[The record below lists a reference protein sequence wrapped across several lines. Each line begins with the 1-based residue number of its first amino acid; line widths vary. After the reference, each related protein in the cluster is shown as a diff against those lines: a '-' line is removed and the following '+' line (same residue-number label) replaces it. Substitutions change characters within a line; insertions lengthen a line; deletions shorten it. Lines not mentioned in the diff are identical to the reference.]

1 MASACSRARRTSAP
15 LSSVAADPP
24 VVQVGARLHAA
35 RQSLQ
40 PGRAAAG
47 ARDAITKGE
56 EGGREKEGEGWVG
69 EGSHPG
75 KGATRAGVLIMPTT
89 GRLEPPTTAW
99 LSTSH
104 SLAKVLELIWGSK

>member
-35 RQSLQ
+35 RQSQQ
-40 PGRAAAG
+40 PGAAAAS
-47 ARDAITKGE
+47 ARNAITEGE

-89 GRLEPPTTAW
+89 GRLEPQPGCPPATAW
-99 LSTSH
+99 LSTT
-104 SLAKVLELIWGSK
+104 